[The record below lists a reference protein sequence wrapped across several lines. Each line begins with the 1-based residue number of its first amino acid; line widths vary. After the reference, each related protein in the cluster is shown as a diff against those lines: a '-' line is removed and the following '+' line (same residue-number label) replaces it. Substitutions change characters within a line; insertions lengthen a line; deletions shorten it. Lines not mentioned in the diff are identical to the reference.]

1 MNFTVLRIIHLVSLW
16 ELGSEVP
23 LPRKDL
29 FLALESHVYLQKTA
43 VKEDEVNA
51 SLFFFFG
58 SSRNKDAQGM
68 SEVSAQ
74 RPSKHES

>member
-16 ELGSEVP
+16 ELGSEVL

-43 VKEDEVNA
+43 VKEDEVDA
-51 SLFFFFG
+51 TLFFG
-58 SSRNKDAQGM
+58 SSRNKEHKA
-68 SEVSAQ
+68 
-74 RPSKHES
+74 